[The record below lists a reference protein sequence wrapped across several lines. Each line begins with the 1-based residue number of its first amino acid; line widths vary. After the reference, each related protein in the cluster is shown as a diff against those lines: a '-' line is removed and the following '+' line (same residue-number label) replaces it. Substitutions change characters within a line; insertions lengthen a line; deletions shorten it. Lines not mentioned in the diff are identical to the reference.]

1 VQAKETT
8 MRVAFLGSPPFAV
21 PVFRRLC
28 ASSHSLT
35 ALVTRPDKPK
45 GRGRKIESSPLAEV
59 ARERGVPVLQPASTR
74 DPAFVAELRALA
86 PEALLVASYGE
97 ILRPELLAL
106 APRGAFNVHASL
118 LPRHR
123 GASPIQAALLAG
135 DRETGVTIQ
144 KMVQKLDEG
153 DVVLLERTSIGEHE
167 NAGELLDRLARL
179 GGEASVRAL
188 DLLER
193 GEARFTPQDATLAT
207 YAKKISKE
215 DGRIDWSQPAAVIG
229 RVVRAFTPWPG
240 AHTSDPR
247 GAELAVLDVRAVE
260 PAPMELRA
268 LLELESTPSHAPLDG
283 PEAGTI
289 VVASGAPFVVTGDGL
304 LELCALKPAGKG
316 RMDGAAWL
324 RGARLEP
331 GARLGG
337 GRTP

>member
-1 VQAKETT
+1 

-21 PVFRRLC
+21 PVLRRLC
-28 ASSHSLT
+28 ASSHSVV

-45 GRGRKIESSPLAEV
+45 GRGRKVASSPLADV
-59 ARERGVPVLQPASTR
+59 ARDRDVPILQPSSAR
-74 DPAFVAELRALA
+74 DPAFLAELRALA

-97 ILRPELLAL
+97 ILRAEMLVL

-153 DVVLLERTSIGEHE
+153 DVVLAERTSIGEHE

-179 GGEASVRAL
+179 GGEAAVRAL

-193 GEARFTPQDATLAT
+193 GEARFTPQDPSLAT
-207 YAKKISKE
+207 YAKKITKE
-215 DGRIDWSQPAAVIG
+215 DGRIDWSRSAATIT
-229 RVVRAFTPWPG
+229 RQVRAFTPWPG
-240 AHTSDPR
+240 AHTTDPR
-247 GAELAVLDVRAVE
+247 GAEIVLLDVFVVE
-260 PAPMELRA
+260 PAPMKLHA
-268 LLELESTPSHAPLDG
+268 LLKLESPPTLEPLDG
-283 PEAGTI
+283 PQAGTL

-304 LELCALKPAGKG
+304 LEIRALKPAGKG

-324 RGARLEP
+324 RGARLDP
-331 GARLGG
+331 GARLGI
-337 GRTP
+337 GRAP